1 MICPNCSNQTYV
13 LIDDLCPHCKMIQ
26 SLDDDQLIKWIVI
39 WQNNQRIGSFQSNE
53 DNWKLINQSFDYYVL
68 QIDVTGT
75 THIEITNIK

>member
-1 MICPNCSNQTYV
+1 MICPNCSNQTHV